1 MTVAYR
7 SPGSVLGNW
16 HGSSLGGLPGSSLG
30 GLL

>member
-7 SPGSVLGNW
+7 SPGKSSGSVLGNW
-16 HGSSLGGLPGSSLG
+16 HGTGGSVLG